1 LRDGLYGV
9 RLAKRY
15 NIDVVAVDLGPQI
28 LRWASQRIDKEG
40 VGEEV
45 TLQAAD
51 AHALRFPTNT
61 SDAVLTEAVLV
72 FCDAK
77 RHASEMYRVL
87 KPGGRSGSKEQT
99 LLKPLPTRSGEA
111 LEEVGIEVSFLSE
124 QGN

>member
-1 LRDGLYGV
+1 M
-9 RLAKRY
+9 
-15 NIDVVAVDLGPQI
+15 
-28 LRWASQRIDKEG
+28 
-40 VGEEV
+40 

-87 KPGGRSGSKEQT
+87 KPGGRFGSKEQT